1 MYQRSAYDEA
11 RGGTEMS
18 ETGSAEKDTRE
29 IGPLVVYA
37 IFLVFWVL
45 ACTLFGIFLFTTPW
59 LVVPFVAGA
68 AWIVYDGVETY
79 CKPVKYKTEK
89 AERDLFAWI
98 VRYTGN
104 IMVAITIVL
113 LVAVY
118 TGGRI
123 QVPNSDLLACFIYG
137 FSALGV
143 AALCILPFPWLSDVG
158 RTRVLRHI
166 KTAAHLFV
174 VFLFFCSVVALA
186 VGIYRALALG

>member
-1 MYQRSAYDEA
+1 MKWAMYQR
-11 RGGTEMS
+11 
-18 ETGSAEKDTRE
+18 RE

-45 ACTLFGIFLFTTPW
+45 ACILFGIFLFTTPW
-59 LVVPFVAGA
+59 LVVPFVFGL
-68 AWIVYDGVETY
+68 AWIVYDGLEAY
-79 CKPVKYKTEK
+79 YEPVKYKTEK
-89 AERDLFAWI
+89 EERKLFEWI

-118 TGGRI
+118 TGASRI

-137 FSALGV
+137 FSALAV
-143 AALCILPFPWLSDVG
+143 AALCILPFPWLSDV
-158 RTRVLRHI
+158 RKTRILRHI